1 MVLQIIEKKQN
12 HKKII
17 SHGAHDISQC
27 TMTKLWNP
35 TIQLTPLNNYLSNCV
50 ITSSYKIIHSNLVV
64 KGFTLIFRRVALSAT
79 S

>member
-1 MVLQIIEKKQN
+1 MVPQIIKKKQN
-12 HKKII
+12 HKEII

-50 ITSSYKIIHSNLVV
+50 VTSSYKIIHSDFGC
-64 KGFTLIFRRVALSAT
+64 KRIHIDF
-79 S
+79 